1 MVDKIMTQHP
11 DQGKVGVNIDKLKY
25 ADVRETILDV
35 IQSRGTITFK
45 GLVDEVSA
53 RLGRAFDGSVP
64 WYVTTIKL
72 DLEAKG
78 VIERIP
84 NKKPQELRLVEK

>member
-1 MVDKIMTQHP
+1 MVEKVLTQHP
-11 DQGKVGVNIDKLKY
+11 EQGKVGVNIDKMKY
-25 ADVRETILDV
+25 EDVRETILEV
-35 IQSRGTITFK
+35 VQRRGTITFK
-45 GLVDEVSA
+45 GLVDEVNA
-53 RLGRAFDGSVP
+53 KLGKAFDGSVP

>member
-11 DQGKVGVNIDKLKY
+11 DQGKAGVNIDKLKY

-53 RLGRAFDGSVP
+53 RLGRTFDGSVP

-84 NKKPQELRLVEK
+84 NKKPQELRMAEK